1 MNLTQ
6 MENKIAKRG
15 RWREGTRWKRGRD
28 GNGGFRIRCGE
39 RQERWLDDH
48 ANELKSAT
56 DTGKEVQDVAET
68 WYKEG
73 AHESMG

>member
-1 MNLTQ
+1 M
-6 MENKIAKRG
+6 
-15 RWREGTRWKRGRD
+15 REDKE
-28 GNGGFRIRCGE
+28 GNGRCKIRCGKG
-39 RQERWLDDH
+39 QEGSPDGH
-48 ANELKSAT
+48 ENELKSAT